1 MQVEEQQTVE
11 DEHEDERVSYNGEN
25 NVQDD
30 DKNNVPT
37 NSLKESAFR

>member
-11 DEHEDERVSYNGEN
+11 DEHEDERISYNEEN

-30 DKNNVPT
+30 DKSDVPT
-37 NSLKESAFR
+37 NSLKESMFQ